1 MRRRV
6 HFVVVLICA
15 AWLARGAGARQQDP
29 REVERV
35 LFVGNSL
42 TAFNNLPGLV
52 EAMSRTTAGPI
63 LSSAAVVFPDHSLE
77 DHWARGDAL
86 RAIARGGWSFVV
98 LQQGPSA
105 LPESQTLLRA
115 YTKSFDQVIRKAG
128 ARTALYM
135 VWPSRARAQDRDGV
149 SQSYSAA
156 ARDVNALLLPVGDVW
171 RAAWQRDATLPL
183 YADDGLHPSPM
194 GSYLA
199 ALVIYQ
205 GLTSRSPV
213 GLPAAVAATPG
224 TAPIV
229 ISAGQAKLLQ
239 EVARG
244 FDKRPPAP

>member
-1 MRRRV
+1 MTRRV
-6 HFVVVLICA
+6 HLVIVLIGA

-52 EAMSRTTAGPI
+52 EALSRTTAGPI
-63 LSSAAVVFPDHSLE
+63 LSSAAVVYPDHSLE
-77 DHWARGDAL
+77 DHWARGDAV
-86 RAIARGGWSFVV
+86 RTIGRGGWSFVV

-105 LPESQTLLRA
+105 LPESQVLLRE
-115 YTKSFDQVIRKAG
+115 YTKRFDGVIRKAG

-135 VWPSRARAQDRDGV
+135 VWPSRSRAQDRDGV
-149 SQSYSAA
+149 SRSYTAA
-156 ARDVNALLLPVGDVW
+156 AHDVGGLLLPAGDAW
-171 RAAWQRDATLPL
+171 RTAWQRDATLPL

-205 GLTSRSPV
+205 GLTGRSPV
-213 GLPAAVAATPG
+213 GLPASVATTPG
-224 TAPIV
+224 AAPIV
-229 ISAGQAKLLQ
+229 IPAPQAKLLQ
-239 EVARG
+239 EVARATVIT
-244 FDKRPPAP
+244 K